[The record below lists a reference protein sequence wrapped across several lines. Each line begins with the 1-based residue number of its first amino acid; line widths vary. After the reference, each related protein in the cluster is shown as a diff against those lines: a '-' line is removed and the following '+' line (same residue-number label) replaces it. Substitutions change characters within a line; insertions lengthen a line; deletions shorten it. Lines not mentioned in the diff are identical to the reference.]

1 MKLKHDCVREL
12 LLTIE
17 EEIPL
22 NGALDEEDLL
32 RFDRM
37 KEYSLDDVIYTTK
50 MLQEAGYIDAKVE
63 TAKDGICF
71 IMVKSLTYSGHFF
84 LDNIRDDGIWKEA
97 KTRVS
102 TMKSVSVD
110 ILSEV
115 ASSCVKSMLGLN

>member
-1 MKLKHDCVREL
+1 Q
-12 LLTIE
+12 
-17 EEIPL
+17 
-22 NGALDEEDLL
+22 
-32 RFDRM
+32 FDRM
-37 KEYSLDDVIYTTK
+37 QEYSLDDVIYTTK
-50 MLQEAGYIDAKVE
+50 MLQEAGYIDAKV
-63 TAKDGICF
+63 TTTKDGICF
-71 IMVKSLTYSGHFF
+71 IINSLTYSGHLF